1 MKVIGILGTGTM
13 ARGISLLIATSGH
26 DVLVLGRSSKSLDA
40 FNSYVAKWFHR
51 RLEKGKISQDMH
63 DASINRINTT
73 RQLDSLF
80 GVDLIIEAVVEDLEV
95 KRDLLGAADQVC
107 PPKTIIASNTS
118 SLPIN
123 EIASKTQHSNR
134 VIGMHFMNPPHV
146 MPLVEIVPSKSTS
159 EETLN
164 KAVTFAKSLGK
175 EPLIVPDI
183 PGFVLNRL
191 LFVLLHE
198 AMDLVETGV
207 VDVATVDEALRNGAN
222 HPMGPFELADFIG
235 LDVCLSIFEVLY
247 RELQDAKYDPPRLLK
262 EKVSAG
268 KLGRKSGEG
277 FYKYRS

>member
-1 MKVIGILGTGTM
+1 MIGILGTGTM
-13 ARGISLLIATSGH
+13 ARGISLLIATSGQ
-26 DVLVLGRSSKSLDA
+26 DVLAWGRSSKSIDA
-40 FNSYVAKWFHR
+40 FNSYIVKWFHR
-51 RLEKGKISQDMH
+51 RLEKGKISQNMH

-73 RQLDSLF
+73 QDLTSLS
-80 GVDLIIEAVVEDLEV
+80 GAELIIEAVVEDLEV
-95 KRDLLGAADQVC
+95 KRELLGIADRIC

-118 SLPIN
+118 SLPIG
-123 EIASKTQHSNR
+123 EIASKTQHPNR

-159 EETLN
+159 EGTLN
-164 KAVTFAKSLGK
+164 KTVTFAKSLGK

-198 AMDLVETGV
+198 AMDLVETGL
-207 VDVATVDEALRNGAN
+207 VDIATVDEAMKNGAN

-235 LDVCLSIFEVLY
+235 LDVCLSIFKVLH
-247 RELQDAKYDPPRLLK
+247 RELQDAKYDPPQILK
-262 EKVSAG
+262 EKVAAG

-277 FYKYRS
+277 FYKYHS

>member
-1 MKVIGILGTGTM
+1 MVGILGTGTM
-13 ARGISLLIATSGH
+13 ARSISLLIATSGH
-26 DVLVLGRSSKSLDA
+26 DVLVLGRSSKSIDA
-40 FNSYVAKWFHR
+40 FNSYIAGWLHR
-51 RLEKGKISQDMH
+51 RLEKGKISQEIH
-63 DASINRINTT
+63 DASISRIDTT
-73 RQLDSLF
+73 QKLDSLS
-80 GVDLIIEAVVEDLEV
+80 GAELIIEAVVEDLEV

-123 EIASKTQHSNR
+123 EIASKAEHQDR

-159 EETLN
+159 KETLG
-164 KAVTFAKSLGK
+164 KVVAFAKSLGK

-198 AMDLVETGV
+198 AMDLVEAGL
-207 VDVATVDEALRNGAN
+207 VDVSTVDEALKNGAN

-247 RELQDAKYDPPRLLK
+247 RELQDARYDPPRLLK

-277 FYKYRS
+277 FYKYQR

>member
-1 MKVIGILGTGTM
+1 MIGILGTGTM
-13 ARGISLLIATSGH
+13 ARGVSLLIATSGH
-26 DVLVLGRSSKSLDA
+26 DVLAWGRSSKSLDA
-40 FNSYVAKWFHR
+40 FNLYVAKWLHR
-51 RLEKGKISQDMH
+51 RLEKGEISQEKC

-73 RQLDSLF
+73 QDLVSLS
-80 GVDLIIEAVVEDLEV
+80 GAELVIEAVVEDLEV
-95 KRDLLGAADQVC
+95 KRDLLGAADQVY

-118 SLPIN
+118 SLPID
-123 EIASKTQHSNR
+123 EIASKTQYPNR

-191 LFVLLHE
+191 LFVTLHE

-207 VDVATVDEALRNGAN
+207 VDIATVDEAMKNGAN

-268 KLGRKSGEG
+268 NLGRKSGEG
-277 FYKYRS
+277 FYKYHS

>member
-1 MKVIGILGTGTM
+1 MIGILGTGTM

-26 DVLVLGRSSKSLDA
+26 DVLVLGRTSKSIDA

-63 DASINRINTT
+63 NASINRIDTT
-73 RQLDSLF
+73 QELTSLF
-80 GVDLIIEAVVEDLEV
+80 GAELIIEAVVEDLEV
-95 KRDLLGAADQVC
+95 KRELLGIADRIC
-107 PPKTIIASNTS
+107 PPNTIIASNTS
-118 SLPIN
+118 SLPID

-146 MPLVEIVPSKSTS
+146 MPLVEIVSSRNTSK
-159 EETLN
+159 ETVD

-198 AMDLVETGV
+198 AMELVDAGY
-207 VDVATVDEALRNGAN
+207 VDVSTVDEVLKNGAN

-235 LDVCLSIFEVLY
+235 LDVCLSIFEVLH
-247 RELQDAKYDPPRLLK
+247 RELQDTKYDPPQILK
-262 EKVSAG
+262 EKVAAG

-277 FYKYRS
+277 FYKYHS